1 MFLFGCCLSLSIS
14 SDILRSLPVVCCFE
28 VLCSFHTQT
37 AFLSCSE
44 LWPGPDGE
52 GPDMPLIKAE
62 CVSVSVCEA
71 AHKPPST
78 SPSNY
83 TKWCLRSSLSTHY
96 DSWIIREVHLIFKI
110 FYICVFFGVLL
121 LLWSINLALL
131 APRCTGWPWSGN
143 FLAQI
148 SLIKQP
154 FFQSVRVSL
163 DYFLELFRLR
173 KLHLLLFSDSK
184 EHELLTVLQI
194 AHHLQNLTET
204 N

>member
-14 SDILRSLPVVCCFE
+14 SDILLSLPVVCCFE
-28 VLCSFHTQT
+28 VLCAFHTQT

-52 GPDMPLIKAE
+52 GPNTDIPLIKAE

-71 AHKPPST
+71 AHKPPSI

-83 TKWCLRSSLSTHY
+83 TKWCLRSSLSTLY

-110 FYICVFFGVLL
+110 FYIFVFFGVLL

-131 APRCTGWPWSGN
+131 APRCTGWPCTRSGN

-154 FFQSVRVSL
+154 FFPKCKS
-163 DYFLELFRLR
+163 EPGLFFRA
-173 KLHLLLFSDSK
+173 F
-184 EHELLTVLQI
+184 
-194 AHHLQNLTET
+194 
-204 N
+204 

>member
-83 TKWCLRSSLSTHY
+83 TKWCLRSSLSTHWFLNY
-96 DSWIIREVHLIFKI
+96 PRSALNIQNILYLCF
-110 FYICVFFGVLL
+110 
-121 LLWSINLALL
+121 LWSTSVIMIHKPGSLSATLHRVALI
-131 APRCTGWPWSGN
+131 W
-143 FLAQI
+143 
-148 SLIKQP
+148 
-154 FFQSVRVSL
+154 
-163 DYFLELFRLR
+163 
-173 KLHLLLFSDSK
+173 
-184 EHELLTVLQI
+184 ELLGSDIFNQAAIFPKCKSEPGLFFR
-194 AHHLQNLTET
+194 AF
-204 N
+204 